1 MTENF
6 MKISSIIM
14 EYSKSLDAND
24 GKDLLIATV
33 MPLVCTILEDLI
45 NEGKIKLC

>member
-1 MTENF
+1 MTGNF

-14 EYSKSLDAND
+14 EYSRSLDAND
-24 GKDLLIATV
+24 GKDLLVATV
-33 MPLVCTILEDLI
+33 MALVCTILEDLI

>member
-6 MKISSIIM
+6 LKISSIIM

-33 MPLVCTILEDLI
+33 MPLVCTVIEDLV